1 MDVEEYLANITDE
14 KKRAVETN
22 RYRDM
27 GYNVG
32 SDSGMQNMRGIL
44 GNNG

>member
-1 MDVEEYLANITDE
+1 MDIEEYLETITDE

-22 RYRDM
+22 RFRDM

-32 SDSGMQNMRGIL
+32 SDSGMKSIKGVL
-44 GNNG
+44 G